1 MENVSSEQELSQLL
15 DEGKISEDEY
25 GELLE
30 TLRKSAK
37 VDVGPAGPGE
47 SRPVSTSGL
56 AIASLVC
63 SLIVPFGCI
72 PAVICG
78 HVALGRIKKE
88 PALQGRGL
96 ALAGLIIGYVALGL
110 CTIIYLEWGM
120 IEQAERI
127 ELLSTSPAE
136 PEGRIHPPIEI
147 IEPRHH
153 PPDNIERVLTQSA
166 VQIDIAKAEDK
177 VEKLAGD

>member
-30 TLRKSAK
+30 TLQKSAK
-37 VDVGPAGPGE
+37 IDVGPAGPGE
-47 SRPVSTSGL
+47 SKPVSTSRL
-56 AIASLVC
+56 AIASLIS

-110 CTIIYLEWGM
+110 CTIIYLERGL
-120 IEQAERI
+120 EQAERI
-127 ELLSTSPAE
+127 EPLSISPAE
-136 PEGRIHPPIEI
+136 PEVRIHPRIEV
-147 IEPRHH
+147 IEPRHY

-166 VQIDIAKAEDK
+166 VQIDIAKAEA
-177 VEKLAGD
+177 KLEQLPGG